1 MSNKKNQDQQHPSE
15 QEEKILHFDDVKD
28 MTVGQVV
35 RKQQDIKDGIE
46 EDDNVLDRYIKQ
58 HREDI
63 EAKKFETLTN
73 GEVLTDAQIEDVA
86 SRLEP
91 SPVDVQ
97 PEEQSEVTE
106 PEWQIH
112 KVATETEEMDSVP
125 VVAPLLDENSEPD
138 EEDLEEEPSSKKKI
152 WIWLALGTTF
162 VAVLATAFV
171 WMNQSNSGQT
181 SSSSSSSSE
190 VSSSSVDANVAA
202 FEELYASFFTDSSLT
217 KLKNSEFEK
226 LSQLKEALDKI
237 GESNDGYQ
245 AAKAKY
251 DALEKAIQTIQ
262 DINSKF
268 DKPAIVDGEL
278 DTTATVKAG
287 VTFESVTTGLSTVD
301 TLIASAIN
309 MGRTQTPAS
318 SVDQAQG
325 LGQAGDTAASQAVS
339 TPAASPAPATATP
352 TSPAETPTTS
362 TTSTTSTNPG
372 WVNIGGVIYGMEIP
386 AGLTLQREL
395 SRVPYNQAAIDD
407 VNNEAWNFNPGV
419 LENII
424 NISRQRGYITGNE
437 YYLEKVNIINGRGY
451 YNLFKPDG
459 TYLFSINCKTGYF
472 VGNGSGY
479 ADDLDF

>member
-91 SPVDVQ
+91 SLVDVQ

-171 WMNQSNSGQT
+171 WMNQSKNDQT
-181 SSSSSSSSE
+181 GSSSSSSSK

-202 FEELYASFFTDSSLT
+202 FEELYASFFTDSSQT

-237 GESNDGYQ
+237 GESHDGYQ

-251 DALEKAIQTIQ
+251 DALEKAIQAIQ

-278 DTTATVKAG
+278 DTTATVKEG

-301 TLIASAIN
+301 ALIASAIN

-325 LGQAGDTAASQAVS
+325 LGQAGDAAAQTPSAPAAS
-339 TPAASPAPATATP
+339 TPAAPASPVSPAAPANP
-352 TSPAETPTTS
+352 S
-362 TTSTTSTNPG
+362 NPG
-372 WVNIGGVIYGMEIP
+372 WVNIGGIIYGMEIP
-386 AGLTLQREL
+386 AGLNLQRHL

-407 VNNEAWNFNPGV
+407 VNNEAWVFNPGI
-419 LENII
+419 LENILT
-424 NISRQRGYITGNE
+424 ISRQRGYITGNE
-437 YYLEKVNIINGRGY
+437 FYLEKVNIINGRGY

-472 VGNGSGY
+472 VGNGPGY

>member
-106 PEWQIH
+106 PEWQFH
-112 KVATETEEMDSVP
+112 KVATEKEEMDSVP
-125 VVAPLLDENSEPD
+125 VVAPLLGENSEPD

-171 WMNQSNSGQT
+171 WMNQSKNDQT
-181 SSSSSSSSE
+181 GSSSSSSSK

-202 FEELYASFFTDSSLT
+202 FEELYASFFTDSSQT

-237 GESNDGYQ
+237 GESHDGYQ

-251 DALEKAIQTIQ
+251 DALEKAIQAIQ

-278 DTTATVKAG
+278 DTTATVKEG
-287 VTFESVTTGLSTVD
+287 VTFELVTTGLSTVD
-301 TLIASAIN
+301 ALIASAIN

-325 LGQAGDTAASQAVS
+325 LGQAGDAAAQTPSAPAAS
-339 TPAASPAPATATP
+339 TPAAPASPVSPAAPANP
-352 TSPAETPTTS
+352 S
-362 TTSTTSTNPG
+362 NPG
-372 WVNIGGVIYGMEIP
+372 WVNIGGIIYGMEIP
-386 AGLTLQREL
+386 AGLNLQRHL

-407 VNNEAWNFNPGV
+407 VNNEAWVFNPGI
-419 LENII
+419 LENILT
-424 NISRQRGYITGNE
+424 ISRQRGYITGNE
-437 YYLEKVNIINGRGY
+437 FYLEKVNIINGRGY

-472 VGNGSGY
+472 VGNGPGY

>member
-1 MSNKKNQDQQHPSE
+1 MSNKKNQDQQNHPAE
-15 QEEKILHFDDVKD
+15 QEEKVLHFDDVKE
-28 MTVGQVV
+28 MTVGQLV
-35 RKQQDIKDGIE
+35 RKQQDLKDGIE

-58 HREDI
+58 HRQDI
-63 EAKKFETLTN
+63 EAKKFETFTQIPALSDE
-73 GEVLTDAQIEDVA
+73 EVREADSV
-86 SRLEP
+86 EP
-91 SPVDVQ
+91 SPVDSE
-97 PEEQSEVTE
+97 PEGPAEVAE

-112 KVATETEEMDSVP
+112 KVSAEKGRIDPVPAAPMVDSDW
-125 VVAPLLDENSEPD
+125 DEDN
-138 EEDLEEEPSSKKKI
+138 LEETPSRKKKI

-162 VAVLATAFV
+162 VAVLVTAFV
-171 WMNQSNSGQT
+171 WMNQSNSKQTT
-181 SSSSSSSSE
+181 SSSSSSSKT
-190 VSSSSVDANVAA
+190 SSSSVDANVAA
-202 FEELYASFFTDSSLT
+202 FEELYASFCTDSSLT

-237 GESNDGYQ
+237 GESNEGYQ
-245 AAKAKY
+245 VAKAKY
-251 DALEKAIQTIQ
+251 DALEKAIQAIQ

-278 DTTATVKAG
+278 DTTATVKEG
-287 VTFESVTTGLSTVD
+287 VTFESVTTGLSSVD
-301 TLIASAIN
+301 SLIASAIN

-318 SVDQAQG
+318 SVEQAQG
-325 LGQAGDTAASQAVS
+325 YGQAGDAAVTQTPS
-339 TPAASPAPATATP
+339 TPVVTTP
-352 TSPAETPTTS
+352 VTPAETPITS
-362 TTSTTSTNPG
+362 VSPSNPG
-372 WVNIGGVIYGMEIP
+372 WVNIGGIVYGMEIP

-407 VNNEAWNFNPGV
+407 ENNDAWNFNPGI

-437 YYLEKVNIINGRGY
+437 YYLERVNIINGRGY

-479 ADDLDF
+479 ADALDY

>member
-1 MSNKKNQDQQHPSE
+1 MSNKKNQDQEQHTAE
-15 QEEKILHFDDVKD
+15 QEEKVLHFDDVKE

-35 RKQQDIKDGIE
+35 RKQEDLKAGIE

-58 HREDI
+58 HRQDI

-73 GEVLTDAQIEDVA
+73 AQALTDQEIESAAPEKTTDPVEGQSVDQA
-86 SRLEP
+86 EDKEP
-91 SPVDVQ
+91 K
-97 PEEQSEVTE
+97 
-106 PEWQIH
+106 WQIH
-112 KVATETEEMDSVP
+112 KHAPQKEVIDPVP
-125 VVAPLLDENSEPD
+125 VTAPAADEDWGLDED
-138 EEDLEEEPSSKKKI
+138 ELAEGPSSKKKI
-152 WIWLALGTTF
+152 WIWAALATTF

-171 WMNQSNSGQT
+171 WMNQSKNDQT
-181 SSSSSSSSE
+181 GSSSSSSSK

-202 FEELYASFFTDSSLT
+202 FEELYASFFTDSSQT

-237 GESNDGYQ
+237 GESHDGYQ

-251 DALEKAIQTIQ
+251 DALEKAIQAIQ

-268 DKPAIVDGEL
+268 DKLAIVDGEL
-278 DTTATVKAG
+278 DTTATVKEG

-301 TLIASAIN
+301 ALIASAIN

-325 LGQAGDTAASQAVS
+325 LGQAGDAAAQTPSAPAAS
-339 TPAASPAPATATP
+339 TPAAPASPVSPATPANP
-352 TSPAETPTTS
+352 S
-362 TTSTTSTNPG
+362 NPG
-372 WVNIGGVIYGMEIP
+372 WVNIGGIIYGMEIP
-386 AGLTLQREL
+386 AGLNLQRHL

-407 VNNEAWNFNPGV
+407 VNNEAWVFNPGI
-419 LENII
+419 LENILT
-424 NISRQRGYITGNE
+424 ISRQRGYITGNE
-437 YYLEKVNIINGRGY
+437 FYLEKVNIINGRGY

-472 VGNGSGY
+472 VGNGPGY